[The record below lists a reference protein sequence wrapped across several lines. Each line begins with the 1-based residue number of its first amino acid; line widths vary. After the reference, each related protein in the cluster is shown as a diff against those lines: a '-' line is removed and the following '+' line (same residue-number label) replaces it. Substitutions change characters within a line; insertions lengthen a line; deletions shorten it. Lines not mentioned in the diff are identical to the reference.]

1 MFQTKT
7 ILKTVLLDFTSFI
20 DVMYVDTT
28 MGGAINPA
36 SSMRVEDLP
45 PPYQTAT
52 AAAVTTTA
60 ATTTSTAPSEDLF
73 REVEFGYRGNLYR
86 VEQPPPNYEDAVKK

>member
-1 MFQTKT
+1 MC
-7 ILKTVLLDFTSFI
+7 
-20 DVMYVDTT
+20 VDTT

-52 AAAVTTTA
+52 AATATA
-60 ATTTSTAPSEDLF
+60 AAATATATAPSEDLF

-86 VEQPPPNYEDAVKK
+86 VEQPPPKHEDAGQKYNIRGT